1 MRKTEELLQLLVD
14 YLEGKG
20 KGSCVCDVLDRV
32 YWLGH
37 ISLNELNYLYDYILH
52 NIASEIIDD
61 AIKSGNEE
69 LFVLELKKRIEAL
82 QGNL

>member
-1 MRKTEELLQLLVD
+1 MRQTVELLELLVD

-20 KGSCVCDVLDRV
+20 KGSCVCDVLDRM
-32 YWLGH
+32 YSLEL
-37 ISLNELNYLYDYILH
+37 ISFNEMNFLYGYILH
-52 NIASEIIDD
+52 NIASDIIDD
-61 AIKSGNEE
+61 AINSENEE